1 MSNIRGIGSDRTTFN
16 EKQEVG
22 AFRIGILNK
31 NQELRNIIL
40 KRNIGRYEKYDK
52 IMTPAIG
59 EVENIYYN
67 ENKFP
72 TIVGDLLEYT
82 HGYSSNKTELRK
94 LLDNRY
100 GDIFTHYYYTK
111 PTFNG
116 EALPWRGQYTNYVD
130 YMGTVHGIDGY
141 RDGKFTLGDAYDA
154 IVDILKYDDAS
165 FMAKDMAVGVVR
177 NINVPIAMSG
187 VITTNVANM
196 SGMDTK
202 LGIITNAMYSNTL
215 YNASLVNDSRKRQYI
230 TPELESYVG
239 NTWKTVGSLS
249 DLFPILKTNGRTG
262 DAFDG
267 SNFIEECDK
276 VEDKKAWDSWNKA
289 IDNNESIYSVENLQ
303 GAFRFEHLMGS
314 MYNFQNRNTSEIYS
328 KNKFFYGP
336 YRTSYS
342 TDLKRGVS
350 VNTIGKSFLKI
361 GSTMGGRSIWG
372 GGAELGTGVYDDDG
386 NEITVVGPPSELIS
400 NKNIQGYVEQGIID
414 FDEIGKNIHGNT
426 YTSLTWGVRSD
437 TENEN
442 DLLAKTN
449 KLFNEG
455 KIKSLIGRYRN
466 PEDTEVSLT
475 QTAVSNF
482 GVSRGRNL
490 LRNNA
495 VIGSNKNPYCRVW
508 TMFHQ
513 YNEYE
518 DAIRG
523 KGNFTITKQ
532 QDALESYGQRVK
544 KGWQVNSVLNDN
556 GTVKIAPHK
565 DGTFQ
570 DVFTKSKAETGTT
583 RGYIKTSGDIH
594 KYMFS
599 IENLAW
605 KDSDQF
611 IDNLTP
617 SQRGP
622 NGGRIMWF
630 PPYDLE
636 FTENITP
643 EWEPHSFIGR
653 GEQIYTYKN
662 TTRSGTL
669 SFTMLI
675 DHPSMVDLWAHEDGD
690 KTTDGDEMDILR
702 YFAGCG
708 DLPIN
713 IKLEDEITECTIAD
727 DTDNSSSDNSL
738 NTQPLSDTE
747 KEPNIEETPI
757 VSNKGSLEFYV
768 FFPNN
773 FSGKEFYNGK
783 VSLKDNVTLEYADP
797 PKGAFSYEQDALAME
812 PISYIVKGDRTI
824 LPEIYEP
831 GTTGNGYE
839 ITAGSPLGNAQEYKV
854 VVLKNGEKIKRVP
867 NPTEVISEENYVVWH
882 YRVDTDV
889 ADQILVYTDNY
900 QDRESYGLNGNVE
913 KLKTYAKSIMKNPN
927 PEEGSNVYVLTL
939 KDIWDIIYDKP
950 VSGDVATI
958 KEILLNKETKISQ
971 AEIKGFASSHG
982 NIENNNKLAIER
994 GRTVYRWLKGSGI
1007 FSSILPD
1014 DLIIDSEVT
1023 TVDKTDLKTVNGPS
1037 AKVARSVRVYIEF
1050 ESVPTKAENN
1060 QTETEEEFNA
1070 SKNEVTD
1077 PNAPK
1082 LNNAENDVQISDG
1095 DFFPA
1100 NVTRSYSQEEGNEVL
1115 IPVGGGYWEDEN
1127 QNLYLWN
1134 EETKIFELHT
1144 VISKEES
1151 MLDASTCIADIEKKV
1166 EKPKCVTKT
1175 IRKPFKDVALAQNE
1189 YKYFEDIARQKTPLF
1204 YKISEKIKYFD
1215 PAFHSLTPEGFNARL
1230 NFLHQ
1235 CTRQGPTCGA
1245 SDTKGFSAGNLS
1257 FGRPPF
1263 CVLRVGDF
1271 YHTKIL
1277 IDSISINYGERQWD
1291 LNPEGAGVQ
1300 PMMAKIDINFTFL
1313 GGSDLGGPINRLQNA
1328 VSFNYYANTGVYD
1341 DRAML
1346 YVKQE
1351 YEEAMEKVFTHDD
1364 GSEIWEHVLDS
1375 DDNQLYKRK

>member
-22 AFRIGILNK
+22 AFKIGILKK

-40 KRNIGRYEKYDK
+40 KRNIGRYEKYDQY
-52 IMTPAIG
+52 MNPAIG
-59 EVENIYYN
+59 EVEDIYYN
-67 ENKFP
+67 ESKLP
-72 TIVGDLLEYT
+72 TVVGDLLQYT
-82 HGYSSNKTELRK
+82 HGYDEAKTDLRK
-94 LLDNRY
+94 ELDGRY
-100 GDIFTHYYYTK
+100 GDIFKYYYYTK
-111 PTFNG
+111 PMFNG
-116 EALPWRGQYTNYVD
+116 DAMSWKGKYTNYVD
-130 YMGTVHGIDGY
+130 YMAEVHGIGGY
-141 RDGKFTLGDAYDA
+141 YDGKFTLGDAYNA
-154 IVDILKYDDAS
+154 IIDILKYSDAS
-165 FMAKDMAVGVVR
+165 YMAKDMSVGVVR

-187 VITTNVANM
+187 VITTNVENM
-196 SGMDTK
+196 SGMDTE

-215 YNASLVNDSRKRQYI
+215 YNASLVNDSRKKQYI
-230 TPELESYVG
+230 TPELDSYVG
-239 NTWKTVGSLS
+239 NTWKTIGSLS

-276 VEDKKAWDSWNKA
+276 VEDKKAWDSWNEA

-303 GAFRFEHLMGS
+303 GAFRFEHLMRS

-372 GGAELGTGVYDDDG
+372 GGAELGTGVYDDVG
-386 NEITVVGPPSELIS
+386 NEITYVSTPSELIS
-400 NKNIQGYVEQGIID
+400 NRNIQGYVEQGIVD

-449 KLFNEG
+449 RLFNDG

-482 GVSRGRNL
+482 GISRGRNL
-490 LRNNA
+490 LRKDA
-495 VIGSNKNPYCRVW
+495 VIGSTKNPYCRVW

-523 KGNFTITKQ
+523 KGYFTISKQ

-544 KGWQVNSVLNDN
+544 KGWEVNSVLNDN
-556 GTVKIAPHK
+556 GTVQIAPHK
-565 DGTFQ
+565 GLGMT
-570 DVFTKSKAETGTT
+570 DVFTKSKSDTGTT
-583 RGYIKTSGDIH
+583 LGFIPVDRMIH

-611 IDNLTP
+611 IDSLTP

-630 PPYDLE
+630 PPYNLE
-636 FTENITP
+636 FTENVTP
-643 EWEPHSFIGR
+643 EWEPHAFIGR
-653 GEQIYTYKN
+653 GEEIYTYKN
-662 TTRSGTL
+662 TKRSGTL
-669 SFTMLI
+669 RFTMLI
-675 DHPSMVDLWAHEDGD
+675 DHPSMVDLWVHEGGEKD
-690 KTTDGDEMDILR
+690 TDSDEMDLLR

-713 IKLEDEITECTIAD
+713 IKLDEEITECETIAD
-727 DTDNSSSDNSL
+727 NKPSMA
-738 NTQPLSDTE
+738 QPLS
-747 KEPNIEETPI
+747 EPNPTEEEPSVEETPMVPI
-757 VSNKGSLEFYV
+757 KGSLEFYA

-773 FSGKEFYNGK
+773 YSGKDYYTKSKSKNGIIVDYK
-783 VSLKDNVTLEYADP
+783 TTTKGDN
-797 PKGAFSYEQDALAME
+797 SYETDVEVIE
-812 PISYIVKGDRTI
+812 PITYLLTANKTTLGGSG
-824 LPEIYEP
+824 YEMS
-831 GTTGNGYE
+831 GNGLGD
-839 ITAGSPLGNAQEYKV
+839 AGNYA
-854 VVLKNGEKIKRVP
+854 IKYGDTVK
-867 NPTEVISEENYVVWH
+867 WH
-882 YRVDTDV
+882 YRVDCDV
-889 ADQILVYTDNY
+889 AHETLRYTNNY
-900 QDRESYGLNGNVE
+900 KDTASYQLNKNIENVKTYASGIMKNNESDADANKFVISLNDMNEVLNGN
-913 KLKTYAKSIMKNPN
+913 P
-927 PEEGSNVYVLTL
+927 SNETL
-939 KDIWDIIYDKP
+939 SK
-950 VSGDVATI
+950 I
-958 KEILLNKETKISQ
+958 KELLLTSDTKILKM
-971 AEIKGFASSHG
+971 EVKGFASSHG
-982 NIENNNKLAIER
+982 YTENNQRLAQNR
-994 GRTVYRWLKGSGI
+994 GRSVLNWLRRSD
-1007 FSSILPD
+1007 ILGP
-1014 DLIIDSEVT
+1014 IIPEDVIVEHDQV
-1023 TVDKTDLKTVNGPS
+1023 TVDATDKTNVSGPS
-1037 AKVARSVRVYIEF
+1037 AKAARSVMVYMEF
-1050 ESVPTKAENN
+1050 ETIPEKAENDK
-1060 QTETEEEFNA
+1060 TEENTEYNA
-1070 SKNEVTD
+1070 SKKDSIDT
-1077 PNAPK
+1077 NAPK
-1082 LNNAENDVQISDG
+1082 LNINESGSGVRKEYSFDEGDSVLMWSGEYDGKQTYSDDDMNIYYLDG
-1095 DFFPA
+1095 ASNTFKLLGEGEINGGILNPSE
-1100 NVTRSYSQEEGNEVL
+1100 VTG
-1115 IPVGGGYWEDEN
+1115 
-1127 QNLYLWN
+1127 
-1134 EETKIFELHT
+1134 TT
-1144 VISKEES
+1144 
-1151 MLDASTCIADIEKKV
+1151 
-1166 EKPKCVTKT
+1166 KPKCVTKT
-1175 IRKPFKDVALAQNE
+1175 VKKAFKDTSLAQNE
-1189 YKYFEDIARQKTPLF
+1189 YKYFKNIADQKTPLF
-1204 YKISEKIKYFD
+1204 HKISERIKYFD

-1300 PMMAKIDINFTFL
+1300 PMMADIDINFTFL

-1328 VSFNYYANTGVYD
+1328 ISFNYYANTGVYD
-1341 DRAML
+1341 DRAMSW
-1346 YVKQE
+1346 VEQE
-1351 YEEAMEKVFTHDD
+1351 YEKHEVEFTDKDPKTGEVIGKHFEDR
-1364 GSEIWEHVLDS
+1364 W
-1375 DDNQLYKRK
+1375 RKK